1 MKTHSL
7 KHGSFA
13 RVLILCVFSTAM
25 GAKRRKE
32 RVQRD
37 AAKKVL
43 HRAPAEQQ
51 EDEETDDERRRRYR
65 RQRDE
70 LRDEVQELRRKLAKV
85 SKANRYWRRRAARRE
100 RRVEDLEHE
109 VNALRETCELQKTTE
124 MSRSL
129 RVVSTL
135 TGGPVLASM
144 MPRVQTRRGGKRGY
158 RARYGRRKS
167 SSEGGFSAQEQ
178 QSVTTNCR

>member
-37 AAKKVL
+37 AAKKIL

-51 EDEETDDERRRRYR
+51 KDEETDDEQRRRYR
-65 RQRDE
+65 RERDE
-70 LRDEVQELRRKLAKV
+70 LRDEVQMLRRKLAKV
-85 SKANRYWRRRAARRE
+85 SKANRYWRRRAARR
-100 RRVEDLEHE
+100 
-109 VNALRETCELQKTTE
+109 
-124 MSRSL
+124 
-129 RVVSTL
+129 
-135 TGGPVLASM
+135 
-144 MPRVQTRRGGKRGY
+144 
-158 RARYGRRKS
+158 
-167 SSEGGFSAQEQ
+167 
-178 QSVTTNCR
+178 